1 MKKQKKMKIITFIIL
16 AGCLLSCNTTN
27 KTPLQP
33 KSIHT
38 PLDTIF
44 FTDKKHEFSTKN
56 HSSVADLFY
65 PIAQSFI
72 QTPYTPQTLEK
83 GESETLVI
91 NLREFDCTTFI
102 ESSLALALS
111 LNEQN
116 PVFCDFEKNIEKI
129 RYQKGS
135 LTDYSSRL
143 HYFTQWASDNCKK
156 GIITDVTRNYGGT
169 LYSKNIHFMSQNT
182 YAYAALKNDS
192 ILVEKIKKIE
202 EEISKIERYYIPKQH
217 IASIEN
223 ELKEGL
229 IVAFTTNIEGL
240 DIIHTGIITRQN
252 DSTKLL
258 HASSDFGKVVISNE
272 TLSKYIASNQLQ
284 TGIMLF
290 EVQH

>member
-1 MKKQKKMKIITFIIL
+1 
-16 AGCLLSCNTTN
+16 
-27 KTPLQP
+27 
-33 KSIHT
+33 
-38 PLDTIF
+38 
-44 FTDKKHEFSTKN
+44 
-56 HSSVADLFY
+56 
-65 PIAQSFI
+65 
-72 QTPYTPQTLEK
+72 
-83 GESETLVI
+83 
-91 NLREFDCTTFI
+91 
-102 ESSLALALS
+102 
-111 LNEQN
+111 
-116 PVFCDFEKNIEKI
+116 
-129 RYQKGS
+129 
-135 LTDYSSRL
+135 
-143 HYFTQWASDNCKK
+143 
-156 GIITDVTRNYGGT
+156 
-169 LYSKNIHFMSQNT
+169 MSQNT